1 MANEDQAEPAPSEQD
16 GAPTIRI
23 DDRYRISLSDRLPD
37 LDLDGAEAFVAY
49 DDQLADGAV
58 FARVCAPFALPR
70 VELMQ
75 GLRNL
80 KDAAVM
86 RPLAW
91 GPVPM
96 PGTDRPRL
104 AVVFTRPE
112 SGPLMAPNAT
122 SMTPLVT
129 DDASR
134 LVLAPAVLTLGYLA
148 QRGMTHRAIRPSN
161 IYWAGASRDSV
172 MLGDCVTTGPAMN
185 QPVMFETISAAM
197 TPPIGRGDGLTA
209 DDFYALGVSL
219 LIITTGECALFGA
232 SDAKVIEAKVSR
244 GSYTALM
251 GNGQMPLGMRDVLQG
266 LLADDVDNRWGLAE
280 LEQWLMGGRRNAINQ
295 TKNVGVARAFEFE
308 GQQYTNCR
316 ALAHAFTV
324 HPKAGAKA
332 GANPDFETWL
342 KRNIADEEYAD
353 RIREIT
359 HTGGSNSGPSRSL
372 DALQLSQVCAALDSN
387 GPIRYKTLIAKSPA
401 LGNVLAD
408 AFMRKDKTMISLVGE
423 TISTGLATEW
433 YTAQSDQ
440 LKQRYEK
447 QMLQLKVLQ
456 SALNNSGIS
465 HGIERCL
472 YTLSPSFACFSEVL
486 EDHVV
491 TDVRDLLPV
500 LEEIVSTQGKLQ
512 KLVDRHLAA
521 FIAARGKIN
530 LDRRFAVLEAAK
542 GDVNQIR
549 LGMLGILATLQH
561 KYGPS
566 QLPFL
571 TGWMAGELEP
581 AINRFSAKSTREEIR
596 KRLATVAGGGRLTEL
611 NSCLNNDK
619 SLRADERAQKK
630 ATREF
635 VAAGREIDQLESK
648 EFQDSVQ
655 ELSWRIATGI
665 STSVAGA
672 TAIILAMG

>member
-1 MANEDQAEPAPSEQD
+1 MANEDQAEPAPPEQD
-16 GAPTIRI
+16 EGPTVQIE
-23 DDRYRISLSDRLPD
+23 DRYRISLGSRLPE
-37 LDLDGAEAFVAY
+37 LDLNGAEAIVAH
-49 DDQLADGAV
+49 DNQLPDAAV
-58 FARVCAPFALPR
+58 FARVCAPNALPR
-70 VELMQ
+70 VELMLS
-75 GLRNL
+75 LRNL
-80 KDAAVM
+80 KDTAVM

-96 PGTDRPRL
+96 AGSDRPRL
-104 AVVFTRPE
+104 AVIFERPE
-112 SGPLMAPNAT
+112 QSPLMAADAT
-122 SMTPLVT
+122 SMTPLAT
-129 DDASR
+129 DDSTR

-161 IYWAGASRDSV
+161 IYWTGTGHDSI
-172 MLGDCVTTGPAMN
+172 MLGDCVTNGPAMN
-185 QPVMFETISAAM
+185 QPAMFETISAAM

-244 GSYTALM
+244 GSYAALM
-251 GNGQMPLGMRDVLQG
+251 GNGQMPFGMRDVLQG
-266 LLADDVDNRWGLAE
+266 LLADDVDSRWGLAE
-280 LEQWLMGGRRNAINQ
+280 LEQWLMGGRRNAVNQ

-332 GANPDFETWL
+332 GAHPDFEKWL
-342 KRNIADEEYAD
+342 KRNVADEEYAD
-353 RIREIT
+353 RIRAIT
-359 HTGGSNSGPSRSL
+359 HTGGSNSGAGHSL
-372 DALQLSQVCAALDSN
+372 NAHQLSQVCATLDSN
-387 GPIRYKTLIAKSPA
+387 GPIRYKALIAKSPA

-423 TISTGLATEW
+423 TISTGLATDW
-433 YTAQSDQ
+433 YTAQSGQ
-440 LKQRYEK
+440 LQMRYEN
-447 QMLQLKVLQ
+447 QMRQIKILQ
-456 SALNNSGIS
+456 STLKNNGIG

-491 TDVRDLLPV
+491 TNVRDLLPA

-512 KLVDRHLAA
+512 QLVDRHLAA
-521 FIAARGKIN
+521 FIAARGKVN
-530 LDRRFAVLEAAK
+530 LDRRFAVLEAAR

-571 TGWMAGELEP
+571 TDWMAGELEP
-581 AINRFSAKSTREEIR
+581 AINRFSARSTREEIR
-596 KRLATVAGGGRLTEL
+596 KRLELAASGGRLTEL

-619 SLRADERAQKK
+619 TLRADEMAQKK

-635 VAAGREIDQLESK
+635 IAAGREIDQLESK

-655 ELSWRIATGI
+655 EFAWRIATGI
-665 STSVAGA
+665 SASVAGA

>member
-1 MANEDQAEPAPSEQD
+1 MANQDQAETASPEQD
-16 GAPTIRI
+16 GGPTIRI

-37 LDLDGAEAFVAY
+37 LDLDGAEAVVAY
-49 DDQLADGAV
+49 DDQLADETV

-70 VELMQ
+70 VELMNS
-75 GLRNL
+75 LRNL

-96 PGTDRPRL
+96 PGSDRPRL

-112 SGPLMAPNAT
+112 RGPLMAPDAT
-122 SMTPLVT
+122 SMTPLAT
-129 DDASR
+129 DDAS
-134 LVLAPAVLTLGYLA
+134 LFILAPAVLTLGYLS

-161 IYWAGASRDSV
+161 IYWAGSDRDSV
-172 MLGDCVTTGPAMN
+172 MLGDCVTNGPAMG
-185 QPVMFETISAAM
+185 QPAMFETISAAM
-197 TPPIGRGDGLTA
+197 TPPIGRGEGLTA

-232 SDAKVIEAKVSR
+232 SDAEVIEAKVSR

-251 GNGQMPLGMRDVLQG
+251 GPGKMPFGMRDVLQG
-266 LLADDVDNRWGLAE
+266 LLADDIEIRWGLPE
-280 LEQWLMGGRRNAINQ
+280 LEQWLLGGRRNPVHQN
-295 TKNVGVARAFEFE
+295 KNIGVARAFEFE
-308 GQQYTNCR
+308 GREYTNCR
-316 ALAHAFTV
+316 ALAHAFTI

-342 KRNIADEEYAD
+342 KRNLADEEYAD
-353 RIREIT
+353 RIRAIT
-359 HTGGSNSGPSRSL
+359 GAGGSSSASSRSL
-372 DALQLSQVCAALDSN
+372 DARQLSRVCAALDSN

-408 AFMRKDKTMISLVGE
+408 AFMRKDKTMISLVSE
-423 TISTGLATEW
+423 TINAGLATEW
-433 YTAQSDQ
+433 YAAQSSQ
-440 LKQRYEK
+440 LQMRYER
-447 QMLQLKVLQ
+447 QMMQVKVLQ
-456 SALNNSGIS
+456 TALNNSGIG

-472 YTLSPSFACFSEVL
+472 YTLSPSFPCFSEVL
-486 EDHVV
+486 EGHFV
-491 TDVRDLLPV
+491 TNVRDLLPV

-521 FIAARGKIN
+521 FIAARGKVN

-542 GDVNQIR
+542 GDVNLIR

-561 KYGPS
+561 KHGPS

-571 TGWMAGELEP
+571 TDWMAGELEP
-581 AINRFSAKSTREEIR
+581 SINRFSARSTREEIR
-596 KRLATVAGGGRLTEL
+596 KRLATAASGGRLTEL

-619 SLRADERAQKK
+619 SFRADERAQKK

-655 ELSWRIATGI
+655 ELAWRIATGI

-672 TAIILAMG
+672 TAIILAMS